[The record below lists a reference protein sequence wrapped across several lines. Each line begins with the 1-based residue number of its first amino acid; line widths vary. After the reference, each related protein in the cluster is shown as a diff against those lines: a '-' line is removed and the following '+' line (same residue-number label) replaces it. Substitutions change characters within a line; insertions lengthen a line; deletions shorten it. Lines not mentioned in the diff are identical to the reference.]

1 MGINFEKE
9 SIETYEQVYEGFC
22 QENIEDEIS
31 LPEYCPEIFKICK
44 TSARVYV
51 TETRIIEKQ
60 CIIRGKISFTVLY
73 SSSIA
78 NKIRSFIHQKEFTH
92 TFIMEEE
99 CDNPQVRVKIVPEY
113 VNSKA
118 SNRKK
123 ISFKSIISIAVKVC
137 CKKTTEN
144 LRCLEEKKICQN
156 KKTIK
161 STDTISFCEKNVT
174 ISDEIYIDKHFPDI
188 EEIIMTKGI
197 LKINDKKILQNKIVV
212 KGNVELN
219 ILYNSTDSDDIIV
232 YKCEMPCGQI
242 IDIEGANDE
251 LESIVEGDI
260 NDISFE
266 LFDDEMGETRIVK
279 ADVNLNLKC
288 EIMKNRDMEI
298 LCDIFAYDSEI
309 DCKYKKMHNEYIHSK
324 ISDIKNIQSE
334 IVFDNRI
341 DKISYIFGESKIE
354 KVKIENNNIVINGS
368 ADATVIYI
376 TSENTVEV
384 QSRNIPFEHCCRGD
398 NANNLLRLRANSK
411 VLNTSFSI
419 VSDNKINCMMD
430 IVIDGYIYC
439 GNKYKVL
446 NEAEILS
453 DNITT
458 EKHSM
463 VLYYA
468 SRNENIWDIAKKFK
482 ADKDNIIRYNN
493 LTGDIIEADNMIV
506 IPVN

>member
-1 MGINFEKE
+1 MSITFEKE
-9 SIETYEQVYEGFC
+9 SNEIYEQHYEGFC
-22 QENIEDEIS
+22 QENIEDEIT
-31 LPEYCPEIFKICK
+31 LPDYCPEIIKICK

-92 TFIMEEE
+92 TFMMEEE
-99 CDNPQVRVKIVPEY
+99 CDNPQIRVKIVPEY

-118 SNRKK
+118 LSRKK
-123 ISFKSIISIAVKVC
+123 ITFKSIISIAVKVC

-144 LRCLEEKKICQN
+144 LKCIEKNHICQN

-197 LKINDKKILQNKIVV
+197 LKIVDKKSLQNKIII

-219 ILYNSTDSDDIIV
+219 ILYNSSDSDDIIV
-232 YKCEMPCGQI
+232 YKCDMPCGQI
-242 IDIEGANDE
+242 IDIEGASDE
-251 LESIVEGDI
+251 LESVVEGDI

-266 LFDDEMGETRIVK
+266 LFDDETGETRILK
-279 ADVNLNLKC
+279 ADINLNLKC
-288 EIMKNRDMEI
+288 EIMKNREMEI
-298 LCDIFAYDSEI
+298 LCDIFSYNSEI
-309 DCKYKKMHNEYIHSK
+309 DCKYKKLHNEYIHSK
-324 ISDIKNIQSE
+324 INEIKNLQADIS
-334 IVFDNRI
+334 FDNRI
-341 DKISYIFGESKIE
+341 EKISYIYGESKIE
-354 KVKIENNNIVINGS
+354 KVKIENNNILINGS
-368 ADATVIYI
+368 VDVSVIYI
-376 TSENTVEV
+376 SSENTVEV
-384 QSRNIPFEHCCRGD
+384 QSKNIPFEHMIIVD
-398 NANNLLRLRANSK
+398 NCKNLSRLRANSK
-411 VLNTSFSI
+411 VVNISFSI
-419 VSDNKINCMMD
+419 VSDNKINCMLD
-430 IVIDGYIYC
+430 ISIEGYIYC

-446 NEAEILS
+446 CDAEELS
-453 DNITT
+453 DVGIT

-463 VLYYA
+463 VLYFA
-468 SRNENIWDIAKKFK
+468 QKNEKIWDIAKKFK

-493 LTGDIIEADNMIV
+493 LSKDIIDADNMIV